1 MVLKFSKD
9 IGASNSENEDQL
21 RSELYNYVKS
31 ELNDKT
37 KFPYPITA
45 TAFNDSDDGNK
56 YKLKIERT
64 DFQDLNL
71 SVSLKLSGLS
81 SHNNY

>member
-1 MVLKFSKD
+1 M
-9 IGASNSENEDQL
+9 
-21 RSELYNYVKS
+21 
-31 ELNDKT
+31 NDKT

-81 SHNNY
+81 SSTITTNDIQKIMDTIMSVITGYRFIIN